1 MLFLRTYNLSISRQ
15 AVLYSQHEARHEK
28 RNLLKDWRREMTVK
42 NRIRALQLSQMIEK
56 KTEYA
61 NALGVS
67 VIYLADSDNNKESNA
82 DGQQYAKGEYRS
94 E

>member
-1 MLFLRTYNLSISRQ
+1 
-15 AVLYSQHEARHEK
+15 
-28 RNLLKDWRREMTVK
+28 MTVK
-42 NRIRALQLSQMIEK
+42 NRIRALQLSQMIK
-56 KTEYA
+56 KKPEYA